1 MEQFVTISGV
11 AAPLMRSNIDT
22 DLLIPSREMTG
33 TGRDGYGEKLLAP
46 WRYLPSQGGE
56 RVENGAF
63 VLNRM
68 PFRHA
73 IILLA
78 GDNFGSGSSRETAV
92 WAVRQFGFRSVI
104 APSFGTI
111 FRNNCYRNGVL
122 PVVLQAADVE
132 ALAHEAEGGKL
143 HLTVDLS
150 ECAVIHPSGNR
161 WTFSVP
167 ADERSMLLEGLDAIG
182 MTLKHR
188 DEIEAFQ
195 SADRMSRPWIWSEQ
209 N

>member
-33 TGRDGYGEKLLAP
+33 TGRDGYGEKLLAH
-46 WRYLPSQGGE
+46 WRYLPSPGGA
-56 RVENGAF
+56 RVENPDF
-63 VLNRM
+63 VLNQM

-73 IILLA
+73 VILLA

-92 WAVRQFGFRSVI
+92 WAVRQFGFRCVI

-122 PVVLQAADVE
+122 PVVLPAADVE
-132 ALAHEAEGGKL
+132 ALAHEAESGKL
-143 HLTVDLS
+143 HLTVDLG
-150 ECAVIHPSGNR
+150 EFAVIHPSGNR
-161 WTFSVP
+161 WTFSIP
-167 ADERSMLLEGLDAIG
+167 AGERSMLLAGLDAIG

-188 DEIEAFQ
+188 AEIEAFQ
-195 SADRMSRPWIWSEQ
+195 SADRKSRPWIWSEQ
-209 N
+209 R